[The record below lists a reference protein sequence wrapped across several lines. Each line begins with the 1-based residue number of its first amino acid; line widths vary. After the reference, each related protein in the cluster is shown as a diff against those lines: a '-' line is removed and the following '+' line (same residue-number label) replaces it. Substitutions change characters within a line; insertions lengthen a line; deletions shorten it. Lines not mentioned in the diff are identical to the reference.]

1 MKFLVFGVLFLTALY
16 ASDAFTISR
25 ANDDPVKDALLKE
38 VSDILDETRKAIDTL
53 AKSGKDE
60 LRKGLTKAIEV
71 IKQLD
76 SQLKTLNPTTDLG
89 KTIFKGV
96 DTLAVEAEAWLESEL
111 KKVPPKETNDDIKDI
126 VLKQVGQILDDAR
139 KAIDTLKV
147 SGKDALINGL
157 KKTIAFVQDIEKQLA
172 DLHPTT
178 EIGKALLGG
187 IQKLAKNGETA
198 LQDELKKIPPQ

>member
-25 ANDDPVKDALLKE
+25 TNDDPIKDALLKE

-71 IKQLD
+71 TKNLD
-76 SQLKTLNPTTDLG
+76 TQLKTLHPTTDLG
-89 KTIFKGV
+89 KVLFNGV
-96 DTLAVEAEAWLESEL
+96 DTLAIEAEAWLEAEL
-111 KKVPPKETNDDIKDI
+111 KKVPPQEAESVANDDIKDI
-126 VLKQVGQILDDAR
+126 VLKQVGQLLDDAR
-139 KAIDTLKV
+139 KAIDTLKA

-157 KKTIAFVQDIEKQLA
+157 KKTIALVQDIEKQLA

-178 EIGKALLGG
+178 
-187 IQKLAKNGETA
+187 
-198 LQDELKKIPPQ
+198 